1 MIKKFIGYYK
11 PHLRLFIID
20 MLAAIIIAVCNL
32 FYPTVVRKIINE
44 YVYNETAKALIIASV
59 FLTGIYVI
67 KAVCNY
73 IVGYYGHVVGIR
85 MQGDM
90 RRDLFQKYES
100 LPFSYYDNHKTGD
113 LISRLVTDLFDVAE
127 LAHHGPENLFLA
139 VLMLVGAFVMLF
151 NINVTLTLIMFAFLP
166 VIAFFAILSRRS
178 LSSAMKASKRQ
189 IAEVNV
195 RVENS
200 VSGIRET
207 KSYVAEHIETERFT
221 HENAL
226 FVKIR
231 SGAMKA
237 LGRFEAVMQ
246 FSTDILYLVII
257 FIGGMF
263 LYYGKI
269 DAGDFAAFILYI
281 SMFMTP
287 IQRFVALFQQLQEGM
302 AGFSR
307 FTEIMALDGEV
318 DEGRVEISDVKGE
331 IKFESVSFGYGEPSD
346 TKRMVISDFS
356 LTVNA
361 GETVAL
367 VGPSG
372 GGKTTVCSL
381 IPRFYNIDSG
391 RILLDG
397 IDISDI
403 TLRSL
408 RRNIGT
414 VSQSVVIFGGSLRDN
429 IAYGT
434 DGASDEEIIEAA
446 KLANIHDFIM
456 TLPQG
461 YDTEVGE
468 RGVKLSGGQ
477 RQRVAIARMFMKN
490 PKLLILDEATS
501 ALDNATEMLIQES
514 LEKLSSGRTVLVVA
528 HRLSTVK
535 GADKIVVLDEH
546 GIVES
551 GTHEEL
557 IARDGEYKK
566 LYSYQFKQ

>member
-1 MIKKFIGYYK
+1 
-11 PHLRLFIID
+11 
-20 MLAAIIIAVCNL
+20 
-32 FYPTVVRKIINE
+32 
-44 YVYNETAKALIIASV
+44 
-59 FLTGIYVI
+59 
-67 KAVCNY
+67 
-73 IVGYYGHVVGIR
+73 
-85 MQGDM
+85 
-90 RRDLFQKYES
+90 
-100 LPFSYYDNHKTGD
+100 
-113 LISRLVTDLFDVAE
+113 
-127 LAHHGPENLFLA
+127 
-139 VLMLVGAFVMLF
+139 
-151 NINVTLTLIMFAFLP
+151 
-166 VIAFFAILSRRS
+166 
-178 LSSAMKASKRQ
+178 MKASKRQ

-263 LYYGKI
+263 LYYKKI

-414 VSQSVVIFGGSLRDN
+414 VSQSVVIFAGTLRDN